1 LFIAFS
7 KTFIRKRE
15 MQGTEH
21 QFICMIIMTGVLLIL
36 TMLVKLL
43 FERIDL
49 PPIVGFLLLGFG
61 IRTAESQWHFL
72 TAQAEEILVFFAE
85 IGVVT
90 LLFRAGLESDL
101 KGMLS
106 QLRRASLVWTADVL
120 ISGLFGFVSA
130 YSLLKLELAT
140 SLFVGTAFTATS
152 IGVSVAVWQKHNA
165 IATDNG
171 ELLLDI
177 AELDDISAI
186 ILMALLLSL
195 VPLLQSNQEIDVMS
209 VVAGTTAVFFGK
221 LMLFTLVCYLFA
233 SFGEHPLVRFFRR
246 LEPPPLAVLVVIGVS
261 LIIAG
266 LAGLLGFSTAI
277 GAFFA
282 GLVFSRDPDAVKME
296 AAFLPI
302 YQFFSPFFFI
312 GIGLDISPKGLEEV
326 LSMGIVFFAVAA
338 GGKVVANFLPVWI
351 MKGFPAGILIGLSMV
366 PRAEISM
373 IIMHHG
379 LQLGEWAVPQKV
391 FDAMALVTLLS
402 CSVSPLAVNLLL
414 RKWPQKGG
422 ARH

>member
-1 LFIAFS
+1 
-7 KTFIRKRE
+7 

-277 GAFFA
+277 GAFL
-282 GLVFSRDPDAVKME
+282 LVWFS
-296 AAFLPI
+296 
-302 YQFFSPFFFI
+302 
-312 GIGLDISPKGLEEV
+312 
-326 LSMGIVFFAVAA
+326 
-338 GGKVVANFLPVWI
+338 
-351 MKGFPAGILIGLSMV
+351 
-366 PRAEISM
+366 AEI
-373 IIMHHG
+373 
-379 LQLGEWAVPQKV
+379 L
-391 FDAMALVTLLS
+391 T
-402 CSVSPLAVNLLL
+402 
-414 RKWPQKGG
+414 R
-422 ARH
+422 

>member
-1 LFIAFS
+1 
-7 KTFIRKRE
+7 
-15 MQGTEH
+15 
-21 QFICMIIMTGVLLIL
+21 MTGVLLIL